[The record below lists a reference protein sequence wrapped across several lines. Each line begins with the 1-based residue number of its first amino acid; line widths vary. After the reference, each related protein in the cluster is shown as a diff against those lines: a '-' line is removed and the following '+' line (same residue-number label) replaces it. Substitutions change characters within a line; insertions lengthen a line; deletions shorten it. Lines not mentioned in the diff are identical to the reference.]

1 MPLTSEMQLLI
12 KMLNDK
18 KFTIDVEPSDTLENL
33 KAKILAAESIPSDQ
47 QWLIFGGNHLVE
59 DGKSLADYGICN
71 ESSLYL
77 IIWLK

>member
-1 MPLTSEMQLLI
+1 MQLFI
-12 KMLNDK
+12 KMLNDN

-33 KAKILAAESIPSDQ
+33 KAKILAAEGIPSDQ

>member
-1 MPLTSEMQLLI
+1 MQLFI
-12 KMLNDK
+12 KMLNDN

-33 KAKILAAESIPSDQ
+33 KAKILAAKGIPSDQ

-71 ESSLYL
+71 ESVVHLVQ
-77 IIWLK
+77 WLK

>member
-1 MPLTSEMQLLI
+1 MDCNMKVLI
-12 KMLNDK
+12 KMLSDR

-33 KAKILAAESIPSDQ
+33 KAKILAAEGIPSDQ
-47 QWLIFGGNHLVE
+47 QWLIFGGNHLVD

-77 IIWLK
+77 IIWLE

>member
-1 MPLTSEMQLLI
+1 
-12 KMLNDK
+12 MLNDN

-33 KAKILAAESIPSDQ
+33 KAKILAAEGIPSDQ
-47 QWLIFGGNHLVE
+47 QWLIFCGNHLAE

>member
-1 MPLTSEMQLLI
+1 MQLFI
-12 KMLNDK
+12 KMLSDR

-33 KAKILAAESIPSDQ
+33 KAKILAAEGIPSYQ

-77 IIWLK
+77 IIWVE